1 MKVAVDVALWTF
13 RYSGVLR
20 VSRVDHHLAGE
31 SKPPV
36 AYTIEQDVVYNIKIE
51 EYSNGKW
58 IPFQAEDIQMEFFR
72 IDPFVRT
79 FLKSS
84 KDGVYTVRFKLPD
97 VYGVFKFKVDYD
109 RIGYTHLFS
118 STQVWWNSWSVFFF
132 GTEVYCQS
140 LVQSVVKAV
149 VIALFPWLFDL
160 LLLFLVA
167 IPSHGNHSFFWLVF
181 L

>member
-1 MKVAVDVALWTF
+1 MDLQIQWCSSCFSCWPSPGRRKQASSRIYHWARRCVQYQNW
-13 RYSGVLR
+13 RVL
-20 VSRVDHHLAGE
+20 
-31 SKPPV
+31 
-36 AYTIEQDVVYNIKIE
+36 Q
-51 EYSNGKW
+51 W
-58 IPFQAEDIQMEFFR
+58 QMDSLR

-167 IPSHGNHSFFWLVF
+167 IPSHGNHSFFLTSIC
-181 L
+181 